1 MAAAEAAPS
10 RGGLLGS
17 SRDASDELGGGG
29 NAGGGADDL
38 PSFRF
43 EARRARLDWRLLHSV
58 DVDRMMR
65 ENDIDTLESALVR
78 GAKNTSLADHQHD
91 TTRANNDSSSRK
103 RKEKRFLSLP
113 CLYTH
118 PRLFNDSL
126 FFSFFPLSRCAEDI
140 DPPPYLSQASLPHV
154 HARASRPRQSHRV
167 ARRRHTPTRR
177 NVRTD
182 DVAFDGRARA

>member
-113 CLYTH
+113 CL
-118 PRLFNDSL
+118 
-126 FFSFFPLSRCAEDI
+126 
-140 DPPPYLSQASLPHV
+140 
-154 HARASRPRQSHRV
+154 
-167 ARRRHTPTRR
+167 
-177 NVRTD
+177 
-182 DVAFDGRARA
+182 